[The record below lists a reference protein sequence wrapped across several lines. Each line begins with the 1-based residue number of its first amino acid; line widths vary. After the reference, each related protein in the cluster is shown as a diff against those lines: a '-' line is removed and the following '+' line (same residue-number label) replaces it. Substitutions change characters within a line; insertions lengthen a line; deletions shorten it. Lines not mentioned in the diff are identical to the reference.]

1 MRKRRTIMK
10 TKCFSI
16 LMTIML
22 IWGTGVVIAA
32 EKSMQGHDGMD
43 MSSHESMEGHGDKM
57 QYHHSAVDK
66 HVRAEFQIMSLASM
80 NMKDPQNN
88 THHIMVK
95 LFHDMENNQYKEA
108 VGRVKIIGPDKSEQT
123 NTLKNYNGI
132 YAANF
137 TFEKKG
143 KYGVICLIKVGDKK
157 HLFKFWYPF
166 G

>member
-1 MRKRRTIMK
+1 MK
-10 TKCFSI
+10 IKYFSI
-16 LMTIML
+16 FMTLML
-22 IWGTGVVIAA
+22 IMGADVVMAA
-32 EKSMQGHDGMD
+32 EKSMHGHDDMD
-43 MSSHESMEGHGDKM
+43 MSSHESMENSGDKM
-57 QYHHSAVDK
+57 HFQHSAVDK
-66 HVRAEFQIMSLASM
+66 HMRAEFQIMSLESM
-80 NMKDPQNN
+80 NMKDPEHN

-95 LFHDMENNQYKEA
+95 LFHDTENNQYKEA
-108 VGRVKIIGPDKSEQT
+108 VGKVKIIGPDKSEQT

-143 KYGVICLIKVGDKK
+143 KYGVICLVKVGDKK